1 MTEKFQNAVVVGK
14 VTLPAPK
21 KEVVVQK
28 KERPAPP
35 PKREERP
42 KQMKRFGDQRPQQA
56 ANQAMLQELQ
66 YIKKQLRAAEEKANA
81 IQMKLVHIRDQ
92 VFGPEFVTALD
103 NASKNGGINEATLAY
118 VFQQLEELK

>member
-14 VTLPAPK
+14 VVLPAPK

-66 YIKKQLRAAEEKANA
+66 YIKKQLASAKEQLAVTSSNLKTLRDAATFALANA
-81 IQMKLVHIRDQ
+81 YETNPKLGEVAE
-92 VFGPEFVTALD
+92 VAALE
-103 NASKNGGINEATLAY
+103 GL
-118 VFQQLEELK
+118 LERLKGT